1 MIGGVFNRIGRSN
14 KRPFSLQDPS
24 ITLPYVPN
32 TVSIAV
38 ALIVSFVVPAVVTAI
53 ISLIFI
59 PGPTAT
65 RATPKS
71 LVWRR
76 KLWELNTAWL
86 GLALSVATAFML
98 TEGLKDLAGKPRPN
112 MLARCRPDLSLDNI
126 ARYTVG
132 GIGNT
137 IFTTGATPIRVTSG
151 ICTETNPKILRDAFA
166 SWPSGHSSFSFAGL
180 GYFTLFLCA
189 KFAVGIPYLSAATP
203 QQRRANTFALID
215 RARHNGT
222 VGSTTTAD
230 QLIPDPSDELPPRN
244 SAAAPPIYLLILC
257 VFVPIGVAIFICV
270 SRWFDFHHNGID
282 IFSGAIIGIITSYFS
297 FRYYHMPVMRGSG
310 WAWGAR
316 SRARAFFIGVGRD
329 GYVGDEGWESG
340 RHAANQNSD
349 LEVGKNTYHGALHP
363 GYPDNGDVDMPGT
376 SNLHATR

>member
-1 MIGGVFNRIGRSN
+1 MFNRLGRSN

-24 ITLPYVPN
+24 ITLPYKPD
-32 TVSIAV
+32 TVSVAV
-38 ALIVSFVVPAVVTAI
+38 ALIVSLLVPAAITAV
-53 ISLIFI
+53 ISFVFI

-65 RATPKS
+65 RATPRS

-76 KLWELNTAWL
+76 KLWEFNTAWL
-86 GLALSVATAFML
+86 GLALSVATAFMV

-112 MLARCRPDLSLDNI
+112 MLAQCRPDLSANNI
-126 ARYTVG
+126 ARYRVG
-132 GIGNT
+132 GIGES
-137 IFTTGATPIRVTSG
+137 IFTTGATPIRVAAG
-151 ICTETNPKILRDAFA
+151 ICTETNPKTIRDAFA

-180 GYFTLFLCA
+180 GYLTLFLCA
-189 KFAVGIPYLSAATP
+189 KFAVGFPYLNSATP
-203 QQRRANTFALID
+203 QQRRVNTFALVD

-222 VGSTTTAD
+222 VGSTATSD
-230 QLIPDPSDELPPRN
+230 KLIPDQSDEIPPRN

-257 VFVPIGVAIFICV
+257 VFLPIGTALFICV

-282 IFSGAIIGIITSYFS
+282 IFSGAVIGIITSYFS

-316 SRARAFFIGVGRD
+316 SKARAFFIGVGRD

-340 RHAANQNSD
+340 RQTTPRTHD
-349 LEVGKNTYHGALHP
+349 VEVGNGTYDGALQS
-363 GYPDNGDVDMPGT
+363 GYPDRGDLEAPGA
-376 SNLHATR
+376 SNVYATR